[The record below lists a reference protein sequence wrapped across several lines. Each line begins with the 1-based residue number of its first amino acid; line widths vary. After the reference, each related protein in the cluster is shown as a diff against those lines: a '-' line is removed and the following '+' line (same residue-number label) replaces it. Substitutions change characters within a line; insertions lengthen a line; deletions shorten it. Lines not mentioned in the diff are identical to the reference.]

1 MIAEKNRTAT
11 VIKGYEWEN
20 GWRNASM
27 SSPNLKTRISAIF
40 DSYGFV
46 TLPVGNRAGVVGG
59 STLEIVRD
67 NEVIGKLLVK
77 SVEANTAAAEI
88 VPNSIKA
95 DTVLMVGDS
104 VRSTMPPPPPPPK
117 KEATAPA
124 GAPNA
129 APATPAAEVDP
140 LTGAPVIPP
149 GGALVAPA
157 APADADFPAAPADAA
172 TPKPAED
179 DPFK

>member
-1 MIAEKNRTAT
+1 MQTTLGILTALVLVASAFLGYKNKEK
-11 VIKGYEWEN
+11 YELQI
-20 GWRNASM
+20 S
-27 SSPNLKTRISAIF
+27 TRQKEE
-40 DSYGFV
+40 D
-46 TLPVGNRAGVVGG
+46 L
-59 STLEIVRD
+59 RD

>member
-1 MIAEKNRTAT
+1 
-11 VIKGYEWEN
+11 
-20 GWRNASM
+20 
-27 SSPNLKTRISAIF
+27 
-40 DSYGFV
+40 
-46 TLPVGNRAGVVGG
+46 
-59 STLEIVRD
+59 
-67 NEVIGKLLVK
+67 
-77 SVEANTAAAEI
+77 
-88 VPNSIKA
+88 
-95 DTVLMVGDS
+95 
-104 VRSTMPPPPPPPK
+104 MPPPPPPPK

-129 APATPAAEVDP
+129 APTTPAAEFDP

-157 APADADFPAAPADAA
+157 DPADADSPAAPADAA